1 MVSKYMSYA
10 IIENKLQVQ
19 SNGIKNMKLI
29 KHFRF
34 MSCLVFLLILLSVT
48 TVCNPSRPREV
59 TFDQLFANPG
69 SYNSKEIVL
78 QGYYFSGFEIQVIA
92 EGLKS
97 SGYAEGHLIPEGKML
112 WVNGGIPID
121 VYNQLRPQSMM
132 GPLERYGKVRI
143 TGKFEYGGQYGHL
156 GGYSSQITPTQVE
169 LIHWAP

>member
-1 MVSKYMSYA
+1 
-10 IIENKLQVQ
+10 
-19 SNGIKNMKLI
+19 MKLI

-34 MSCLVFLLILLSVT
+34 MLCLVFLLILLSVT
-48 TVCNPSRPREV
+48 TVCKPSSPREV
-59 TFDQLFANPG
+59 TFDQLFANPD
-69 SYNSKEIVL
+69 SYSGKEIVL
-78 QGYYFSGFEIQVIA
+78 EGYYFSGFEIQVIA

-156 GGYSSQITPTQVE
+156 GGYSSQITPTKVE
-169 LIHWAP
+169 LLTWTPASSK